1 MVDQSIAEKQ
11 SQILDTISE
20 QEAELFDQSEIS
32 DDMKSF
38 SKINK
43 YFPHSLI
50 KLFYYYALSYEL
62 GDNNK
67 KAELFTEIMNAYFG
81 NKFLVLGT
89 GTNRIAFRRGNFVY
103 KIALDRR
110 GFIDNFSELKRSP
123 EAPNLLAL
131 TYECNGLIAVSE
143 YVTLLDQDQFRI
155 NQSPILELLRELAK
169 QYIFGDI
176 GYTIKNYCNFGFRTN
191 GNEQEIVVLDYAYMH
206 PRFTNEDALICPQCG
221 SEIRYNPN
229 YTGFR
234 CTNPNCNIEYSYLDI
249 KRRLDT
255 SYENLE
261 NVYMNNLNM
270 IDLPDLEN
278 ITFTLD
284 DKDNDIFLGVAD
296 KGQKITRR
304 RNKEE
309 DESDTNLVNVQDLLN
324 ALDKKMQDEYQV
336 YWEEIK
342 QEDSKSNEN
351 V

>member
-110 GFIDNFSELKRSP
+110 G
-123 EAPNLLAL
+123 L
-131 TYECNGLIAVSE
+131 T
-143 YVTLLDQDQFRI
+143 T
-155 NQSPILELLRELAK
+155 
-169 QYIFGDI
+169 I
-176 GYTIKNYCNFGFRTN
+176 GS
-191 GNEQEIVVLDYAYMH
+191 L
-206 PRFTNEDALICPQCG
+206 
-221 SEIRYNPN
+221 
-229 YTGFR
+229 
-234 CTNPNCNIEYSYLDI
+234 
-249 KRRLDT
+249 
-255 SYENLE
+255 
-261 NVYMNNLNM
+261 
-270 IDLPDLEN
+270 
-278 ITFTLD
+278 
-284 DKDNDIFLGVAD
+284 
-296 KGQKITRR
+296 
-304 RNKEE
+304 
-309 DESDTNLVNVQDLLN
+309 
-324 ALDKKMQDEYQV
+324 
-336 YWEEIK
+336 
-342 QEDSKSNEN
+342 
-351 V
+351 